1 MGVLCSTTQKK
12 RKQIMK
18 KEQNIND
25 SKQKTQRLITKIEA
39 QIQVLINEI
48 KDLNY
53 KVKTDDGNITNQ
65 EKQELKNDL
74 YEKVKKC
81 KKLYINRRTLK
92 TNLAKIDD
100 LERDKEVDNVLEGNN
115 KVFEEYPGDDQVID
129 NNMNLVEELENASD
143 IRYEKMK
150 GNQDII
156 DGKKSQFEKD
166 QEIDNFMKELLI

>member
-25 SKQKTQRLITKIEA
+25 SKQKTKRLITKIEA

-53 KVKTDDGNITNQ
+53 KVKTDDGNFTNQ

-81 KKLYINRRTLK
+81 KKLYLNRRLLRE
-92 TNLAKIDD
+92 NLGKIDD
-100 LERDKEVDNVLEGNN
+100 LDFDQEVDGVIEGNN
-115 KVFEEYPGDDQVID
+115 NIFEQNPVDSQIITD
-129 NNMNLVEELENASD
+129 NIRITGEREILSEK
-143 IRYEKMK
+143 RYEIMK
-150 GNQDII
+150 GNIND
-156 DGKKSQFEKD
+156 KKNDFEKD
-166 QEIDNFMKELLI
+166 IEINNFMKEFL